1 MVYLE
6 NISILG
12 VIHTETN
19 VIINLSKLPYYKSKI
34 IILLYRIMPEPSFEN
49 QSEEADLFSGEE
61 ADSLEGLP
69 VPDVDLDGNE
79 DALIIRKSKR
89 TEVDGSIDGTEEVKI
104 YRGKGS
110 EDEVVDATYSELT
123 ELPDS
128 NGARKELNNSE
139 DLNLGADIFSS
150 VKLPIGLVLEPLY
163 QKERSGFKV
172 KVVVCIAVS
181 LFTAIVF
188 LVWGDKS
195 NDSGGSDDNLK
206 GPSNYSDDLLLKS
219 LVPIKGEDAA
229 DTQLRVRDTLE
240 KFFGATKKEELY
252 GVIRKSGD
260 VSDSFA
266 DYYSRNEFSLPKL
279 NGIGSVLKFQDPP
292 NFWIANI
299 TVQDEIRARSVILED
314 SDLGFLVD
322 WEEFVRYSSLSWKDF
337 IDTNSLEPINFRVRA
352 TLDVNPGFAFPD
364 REKWICVRIDDWKSD
379 DILFGYVR
387 AGTKLSQRIQN
398 VLYDE
403 WQKDCILR
411 LQFPE
416 DARGG
421 INQVHIIDLINDS
434 WVEFD

>member
-1 MVYLE
+1 
-6 NISILG
+6 
-12 VIHTETN
+12 
-19 VIINLSKLPYYKSKI
+19 
-34 IILLYRIMPEPSFEN
+34 MPESSFEN

-69 VPDVDLDGNE
+69 VPDVDLDENE

-89 TEVDGSIDGTEEVKI
+89 TDVDGSIDGTEEVNI

-128 NGARKELNNSE
+128 NGASKELNDSE

-188 LVWGDKS
+188 FVWGDK
-195 NDSGGSDDNLK
+195 NNNYGGSDDNLK

-252 GVIRKSGD
+252 GIIRKSGD
-260 VSDSFA
+260 VPDSFA

-279 NGIGSVLKFQDPP
+279 NGIGSVLKFQDPS

-299 TVQDEIRARSVILED
+299 TVQGEIRARSVILED

-337 IDTNSLEPINFRVRA
+337 IDTNSLEPIDFRVRA
-352 TLDVNPGFAFPD
+352 TLDVNSGFAFPD

-379 DILFGYVR
+379 AILFGYVR